1 MDLNGPRIGASSAVT
16 PRTDPIRLAR
26 KLERGPRVQRF
37 FAARSQ
43 AGGLIVSLTMLI
55 RIVALVA
62 WRFLRADTAMLIATL
77 HAHLVRV
84 AVGAISTAAGVA
96 VVERRHHLAE
106 RDFAA
111 CWLATPSIDPCDVL
125 TVRRW
130 WPTP

>member
-26 KLERGPRVQRF
+26 KLERGRRVQRF

-43 AGGLIVSLTMLI
+43 AGGLIVSLTVLI
-55 RIVALVA
+55 RIVAFVA
-62 WRFLRADTAMLIATL
+62 WRRLRADAAMLIAPL

-84 AVGAISTAAGVA
+84 AVGAVSTAAGAAAVA
-96 VVERRHHLAE
+96 RRHRLAE

-111 CWLATPSIDPCDVL
+111 CWLATTSIGPRDVL
-125 TVRRW
+125 TARRW